1 MFRGRSLPARPACAS
16 LLACAAALLVS
27 LPALAQRRG
36 DKTPPAAANAATAA
50 AAARNDEA
58 YTAKI
63 REYTTEKFFLTELVD
78 HLPASDR
85 VPTPEKTLGYVVG
98 APNRLTY
105 TKDIHRYMRE
115 LERASPRVRVFVAP
129 EKSEEGREQLLVAV
143 SDEANLKQL
152 DRYKEITARLAD
164 PRRTSDAEAKQLIG
178 EGKAFYWAS
187 GAIHSNETGSPEMLM
202 EMAYRLAVEETPFIQ
217 DIRRNLIVLITP
229 TLEVDGRDRMVD
241 LYNYRKAN
249 PGKNSPSLLYWG
261 KYVAH
266 DNNRDGLGMALALTR
281 NMMRTF
287 LEYHPQVLH
296 DLHESV
302 PFLYTSTGTGPYNAW
317 LDPIVIDEWHL
328 LAYHEVE
335 ELTKRGVP
343 GVWTHGFYDGW
354 APNYMFYVANG
365 HNSIGRF
372 YETFGN
378 GGADTLDRTVAQ
390 QAQREWYRPNPPL
403 PRVKWSLRNN
413 VNLQQSAILL
423 AMNFTANNRERFLN
437 NFYLKSKRAVAK
449 ATNEGPVAY
458 VVPGDA
464 PRPVEAADMV
474 NLLRLMGVE
483 VHRATREFT
492 LRDERPQARAVAAAE
507 GRDAPREARAEQ
519 GAEERGAEGER
530 APGSVEP
537 RAGAG
542 QQQPRTGAGQP
553 ERRAAERRF
562 PAGSYIIR
570 MDQPYSRM
578 ADMMLDTQYYNASDP
593 RPYDDTGWT
602 LGAMRNVPTVRV
614 KDRAVLSAPMELL
627 MADASVRGRLVGG
640 GGSGAKV
647 FVINHNTENTLATL
661 RYRLKDVRM
670 SVAENSFKMGAQD
683 FNAGSFIIKTEGN
696 PTDLRARLEAAVVEL
711 GLNAYGFND
720 NPAVRT
726 HEIGTP
732 RIAILH
738 TWQNTQNEGWYRI
751 EFDRLRIPYSY
762 ISEHTIRDTPN
773 LRERFDVIIFPP
785 VGGTAQSI
793 VNGIPRRGDP
803 IPWKASALT
812 PNFGNSPDQTDDIRG
827 GMGLGG
833 VANLQRF
840 VSEGGLFVAVQN
852 TVRVPVEYGMT
863 TGVSIETPRQ
873 LQAAGSI
880 FNATF
885 TDRKS
890 PISYG
895 YGETLPIYFNQAPL
909 FQLTT
914 GAPGGGAGGGAGAAG
929 GGARPTGRGG
939 VNDPDVI
946 QAMPQAA
953 PAPPRPPARPGEEQ
967 LTDEQRL
974 QLGAFYVPLAERP
987 RVVLRFAREER
998 DLLVSGMLANG
1009 SELANRAAVID
1020 VPHGRGHILL
1030 FATNPMWRH
1039 QTQGEFFLLFN
1050 AALNY
1055 DNLGVGLA
1063 ETTPAPPQRETR
1075 SEEQ

>member
-1 MFRGRSLPARPACAS
+1 MKRGRPLSLRRAFVPACVA
-16 LLACAAALLVS
+16 LLLVS
-27 LPALAQRRG
+27 LPAPAQRRA
-36 DKTPPAAANAATAA
+36 DRTPAASPVTTAA

-63 REYTTEKFFLTELVD
+63 KEYTTEKYFLTELVD
-78 HLPASDR
+78 HLPASNS
-85 VPTPEKTLGYVVG
+85 VPSPEKTLGYAVG
-98 APNRLTY
+98 TPNRLTY

-143 SDEANLKQL
+143 SDEANLAKL

-164 PRRTSDAEAKQLIG
+164 PRRTSDAEARQLIG

-187 GAIHSNETGSPEMLM
+187 GSIHSTETGSPEMLM
-202 EMAYRLAVEETPFIQ
+202 EMAYRLTVEESPFIQ

-249 PGKNSPSLLYWG
+249 PGKNAPSLLYWG

-287 LEYHPQVLH
+287 IEYHPQVLH

-335 ELTKRGVP
+335 EMTKRGVP

-378 GGADTLDRTVAQ
+378 NGADTMDRTVTQ
-390 QAQREWYRPNPPL
+390 QSQRDWYRPNPPL
-403 PRVKWSLRNN
+403 ARVKWSMRNN
-413 VNLQQSAILL
+413 INLQQSAILL

-449 ATNEGPVAY
+449 AANEGPVAY

-492 LRDERPQARAVAAAE
+492 LKEEGAGGRTPQRSATEQGGAGEARERGGAGADAAA
-507 GRDAPREARAEQ
+507 RP
-519 GAEERGAEGER
+519 
-530 APGSVEP
+530 S
-537 RAGAG
+537 
-542 QQQPRTGAGQP
+542 
-553 ERRAAERRF
+553 ERRY

-614 KDRAVLSAPMELL
+614 KDRAVLAAPMELL
-627 MADASVRGRLVGG
+627 TADASVRGRLAGA
-640 GGSGAKV
+640 SNAKV
-647 FVINHNTENTLATL
+647 FVVNHNTENTLATL

-670 SVAENSFKMGAQD
+670 SVAENSFKVGAQD

-696 PTDLRARLEAAVVEL
+696 PADLRGRLEAAVVEL
-711 GLNAYGFND
+711 GLTANGLGD
-720 NPAVRT
+720 NPAVRS
-726 HEIGTP
+726 HEVGTP

-751 EFDRLRIPYSY
+751 EFDRLQIPYTY
-762 ISEHTIRDTPN
+762 ISEHTIRDTAN

-803 IPWKASALT
+803 IPWKASGVT
-812 PNFGNSPDQTDDIRG
+812 PNFGNSPDQSEDIRG
-827 GMGLGG
+827 GMELAG
-833 VANLQRF
+833 VGHLQRF
-840 VSEGGLFVAVQN
+840 ISEGGLFVAVQN
-852 TVRVPVEYGMT
+852 TARVPVEYGMT

-885 TDRKS
+885 ADRKS
-890 PISYG
+890 PVSYG
-895 YGETLPIYFNQAPL
+895 YGESLPIYFNQAPL
-909 FQLTT
+909 FQVAT
-914 GAPGGGAGGGAGAAG
+914 GVPGGGGGGAGG
-929 GGARPTGRGG
+929 ARPSGRGG
-939 VNDPDVI
+939 VNDPDIV

-953 PAPPRPPARPGEEQ
+953 PAPPRAPARPGEEQ
-967 LTDEQRL
+967 LTEEQRL
-974 QLGAFYVPLAERP
+974 QLGPFYVPLAERP

-998 DLLVSGMLANG
+998 DLLVSGMLSNG
-1009 SELANRAAVID
+1009 SELANRAAVVD
-1020 VPHGRGHILL
+1020 VPLGRGHVLL

-1063 ETTPAPPQRETR
+1063 EPTPAPRETG
-1075 SEEQ
+1075 SDEQ